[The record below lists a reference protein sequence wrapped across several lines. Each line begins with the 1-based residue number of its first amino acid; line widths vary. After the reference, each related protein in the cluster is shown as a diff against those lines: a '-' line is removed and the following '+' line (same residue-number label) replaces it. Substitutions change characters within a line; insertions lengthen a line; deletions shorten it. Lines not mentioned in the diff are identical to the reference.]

1 MPIVSEHFRSLLDG
15 SSQLHTAS
23 AMRIVATI
31 ILETRCYYYEVACSA
46 CRCGYRSVAPPTSS
60 ISNLSSDDI
69 IVTAGCSGWTVRKG
83 GRDAWDAAPTGCHG
97 YGMMRLVPCCLRP
110 LKFTYAARS
119 LARRATAPR
128 LHLFAS
134 ASRILLSDRFAS
146 GTSAGFWLW
155 GSMPPCR
162 LRRRKF

>member
-119 LARRATAPR
+119 PAV
-128 LHLFAS
+128 
-134 ASRILLSDRFAS
+134 
-146 GTSAGFWLW
+146 
-155 GSMPPCR
+155 
-162 LRRRKF
+162 LRRRGFIYLPPHLASYSAIALHQERPQDFGYGGQCPLAA